1 MPRCTLRDCVR
12 VSQGV
17 RVSRGCCCGAVLPS
31 LHVLR
36 CPEVQSVSPFLL
48 EFPLPGILLMVTV
61 GLNGPFLP
69 VSPIQLP
76 ADVSAS
82 PGSRHPNQRGEKF
95 SRCCPLGETLGPG
108 RAEPVSKE
116 GEIVASACAPWPGA

>member
-12 VSQGV
+12 VS
-17 RVSRGCCCGAVLPS
+17 RGRSCGPVLPS

-36 CPEVQSVSPFLL
+36 CPEVQSAPFLL
-48 EFPLPGILLMVTV
+48 EFPLLDILLMVTM

-76 ADVSAS
+76 ADVSAN
-82 PGSRHPNQRGEKF
+82 PGSRHPSQRGGEVL
-95 SRCCPLGETLGPG
+95 PLL
-108 RAEPVSKE
+108 S
-116 GEIVASACAPWPGA
+116 PW